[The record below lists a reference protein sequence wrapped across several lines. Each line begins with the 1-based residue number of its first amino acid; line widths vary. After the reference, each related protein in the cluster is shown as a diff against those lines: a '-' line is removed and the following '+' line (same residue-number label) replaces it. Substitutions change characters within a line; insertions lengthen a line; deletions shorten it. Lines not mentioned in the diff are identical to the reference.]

1 MSNVGKWLC
10 KCINNTLC
18 FSVLLLMATS
28 CSDSDN
34 IDNVLSRS
42 DRFNFKVSVTN
53 KKGFGY
59 ESRGLEKKSNWL
71 KGDTIIFS
79 VDGNDKN
86 LGFLIYDGDSIWH
99 VNPFKDMNFS
109 KDAGHITALYAT
121 HFKVFSMNDTISPY
135 SVLTY
140 IKTNGDILYSED
152 GNYEK
157 AGNIIKI
164 NLNMDKRPIAKIQI
178 NGIGKGFSMKG
189 DSLLKTIRSFNPISW
204 EASTDRLIERTDE
217 SGDTAV
223 FYGMVSSR
231 KDSTVISLVDINSG
245 NTFERNYNRLMT
257 KGAAIYINGPL
268 SQDSALWQH
277 FTRVLRLSLNNN
289 IVKLLPQEEFDLKA
303 YIFPQNA
310 TNQNIEWK
318 SDNEDVATVSQTGHI
333 KAMSIGTA
341 NITAYADN
349 KKVQANCNIVV
360 SDISSFI
367 SLRYTGSSI
376 FSINGIGTVSLGINI
391 ANSYSKAVVLNTISL
406 YNTSGQIV
414 SQSSFSNAE
423 LSAYGTNSYTV
434 TLRNVNTSDSYRM
447 VLGFT
452 YNGKTYNVESYT
464 Y

>member
-1 MSNVGKWLC
+1 
-10 KCINNTLC
+10 
-18 FSVLLLMATS
+18 
-28 CSDSDN
+28 
-34 IDNVLSRS
+34 
-42 DRFNFKVSVTN
+42 
-53 KKGFGY
+53 
-59 ESRGLEKKSNWL
+59 
-71 KGDTIIFS
+71 
-79 VDGNDKN
+79 
-86 LGFLIYDGDSIWH
+86 
-99 VNPFKDMNFS
+99 
-109 KDAGHITALYAT
+109 
-121 HFKVFSMNDTISPY
+121 
-135 SVLTY
+135 
-140 IKTNGDILYSED
+140 
-152 GNYEK
+152 
-157 AGNIIKI
+157 
-164 NLNMDKRPIAKIQI
+164 
-178 NGIGKGFSMKG
+178 
-189 DSLLKTIRSFNPISW
+189 
-204 EASTDRLIERTDE
+204 
-217 SGDTAV
+217 
-223 FYGMVSSR
+223 
-231 KDSTVISLVDINSG
+231 
-245 NTFERNYNRLMT
+245 MT

-447 VLGFT
+447 LLV
-452 YNGKTYNVESYT
+452 S
-464 Y
+464 